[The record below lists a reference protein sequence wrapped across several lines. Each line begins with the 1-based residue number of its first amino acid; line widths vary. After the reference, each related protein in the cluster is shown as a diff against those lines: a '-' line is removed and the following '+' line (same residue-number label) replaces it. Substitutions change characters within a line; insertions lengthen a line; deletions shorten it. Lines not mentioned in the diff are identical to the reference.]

1 MKIIDNAL
9 GKEEF
14 GQIRKLLTSWDFPWY
29 YQYLINGNQ
38 KKEDLN
44 CYFTHR
50 IYETGRHYSTFY
62 GHIKPLIDFLKPKA
76 LIRVKCNIYP
86 RTGTIETH
94 APHSDYPYKH
104 KGAILY
110 INTCNGYTL
119 LHDGTKVE
127 SIENRLLLF
136 NSQKPHSSTSTTNAK
151 ARININVN
159 YF

>member
-9 GKEEF
+9 KKEDFE
-14 GQIRKLLTSWDFPWY
+14 QIRKLLTSWDFPWY
-29 YQYLINGNQ
+29 YQYLINGNHT
-38 KKEDLN
+38 KEDLD
-44 CYFTHR
+44 CYFTHM
-50 IYETGRHYSTFY
+50 IFEKQKGYSNFY
-62 GHIKPLIDFLKPKA
+62 PSLLPLLNKINFKA

-86 RTGTIETH
+86 RTDKVEIH
-94 APHSDYPYKH
+94 KPHIDYKYKH

-110 INTCNGYTL
+110 INTNNGYTL
-119 LHDGTKVE
+119 LHNGTKVE

-136 NSQKPHSSTSTTNAK
+136 DSQKPHSSTSTTDAK